1 MSRPAGTAVLIRYSA
16 DSQPDP
22 VTGKVY
28 KDTFERYEFYQNGTE
43 AVVTPGR
50 PGRRRQRGS
59 VAHGH
64 QLVPVAAVTVLRAR
78 ELYRFYRVGDEETL
92 ALRGVS
98 LAVPGGKLLTVAGPS
113 GSGKSTLLAC
123 LAGLD
128 EPDGGSVYIR
138 ETRISHRPEHE
149 RSALRARHIG
159 TLFQSANLLE
169 HLTVRR
175 NLELVQRIARASDRA
190 GSHRPSVDALL
201 DAVGLTRR
209 SGARPSELSGG
220 EAVRA
225 GLAVALA
232 NNPDVLVA
240 DEPTGELDGK
250 TEADVLRLIRDQADR
265 GTAVVLASHSAAV
278 AAMADEVIQL
288 KDGQRQT

>member
-1 MSRPAGTAVLIRYSA
+1 
-16 DSQPDP
+16 
-22 VTGKVY
+22 
-28 KDTFERYEFYQNGTE
+28 
-43 AVVTPGR
+43 
-50 PGRRRQRGS
+50 

-64 QLVPVAAVTVLRAR
+64 RLVPVAPVTVLRAR
-78 ELYRFYRVGDEETL
+78 DLYRFYRVGGEETL

-98 LAVPGGKLLTVAGPS
+98 VAVAAGEMLAISGPS

-128 EPDGGSVYIR
+128 EPDGGSVHVH
-138 ETRISHRPEHE
+138 ENRISHRPEQE

-159 TLFQSANLLE
+159 ALFQSANLLE

-175 NLELVQRIARASDRA
+175 NIELVQRIARRRDRVRA
-190 GSHRPSVDALL
+190 DALL

-209 SGARPSELSGG
+209 AGARPSELSGG
-220 EAVRA
+220 EVVRA

-240 DEPTGELDGK
+240 DEPTGELDGQS
-250 TEADVLRLIRDQADR
+250 EAEVLRLIRDQAGR
-265 GTAVVLASHSAAV
+265 GTAVVVASHSAAV
-278 AAMADEVIQL
+278 AAMADQLINL
-288 KDGQRQT
+288 KDGSVQQ

>member
-1 MSRPAGTAVLIRYSA
+1 
-16 DSQPDP
+16 
-22 VTGKVY
+22 
-28 KDTFERYEFYQNGTE
+28 
-43 AVVTPGR
+43 
-50 PGRRRQRGS
+50 

-78 ELYRFYRVGDEETL
+78 ELYRFYRAGDEETL

-98 LAVPGGKLLTVAGPS
+98 LAVPGGKLVTVAGPS

-138 ETRISHRPEHE
+138 QTRISHRPEHE

-175 NLELVQRIARASDRA
+175 NLELVQRIARASKSGRDRA
-190 GSHRPSVDALL
+190 SNRPSVDALL

-250 TEADVLRLIRDQADR
+250 TEAEVLRLIRDQADR

-278 AAMADEVIQL
+278 AAIADEVIQL

>member
-1 MSRPAGTAVLIRYSA
+1 M
-16 DSQPDP
+16 
-22 VTGKVY
+22 
-28 KDTFERYEFYQNGTE
+28 
-43 AVVTPGR
+43 
-50 PGRRRQRGS
+50 
-59 VAHGH
+59 
-64 QLVPVAAVTVLRAR
+64 TVLRAR
-78 ELYRFYRVGDEETL
+78 ELYRFYRAGDEETL

-98 LAVPGGKLLTVAGPS
+98 LVVPGGKLVTVAGPS

-128 EPDGGSVYIR
+128 EPDGGSVYVH
-138 ETRISHRPEHE
+138 ESRISHRPEHE
-149 RSALRARHIG
+149 RSVLRARHIG

-175 NLELVQRIARASDRA
+175 NLELAQRIAGARDRHRA
-190 GSHRPSVDALL
+190 DALL

-240 DEPTGELDGK
+240 DEPTGELDGR
-250 TEADVLRLIRDQADR
+250 TEAEVLRLIRDQAER
-265 GTAVVLASHSAAV
+265 GTAVVVASHSAAV
-278 AAMADEVIQL
+278 AAMADEVIHL
-288 KDGQRQT
+288 KDGQRQA

>member
-1 MSRPAGTAVLIRYSA
+1 
-16 DSQPDP
+16 
-22 VTGKVY
+22 
-28 KDTFERYEFYQNGTE
+28 
-43 AVVTPGR
+43 
-50 PGRRRQRGS
+50 
-59 VAHGH
+59 VA
-64 QLVPVAAVTVLRAR
+64 PVTVLRAR
-78 ELYRFYRVGDEETL
+78 DLYRFYRVGEEETL

-98 LAVPGGKLLTVAGPS
+98 VAVAAGELLAISGPS

-128 EPDGGSVYIR
+128 EPDGGSVYVH
-138 ETRISHRPEHE
+138 EKRISHRPEQE

-159 TLFQSANLLE
+159 TLFQTANLLE

-175 NLELVQRIARASDRA
+175 NIELVQRIARRRDRA
-190 GSHRPSVDALL
+190 RADALL

-240 DEPTGELDGK
+240 DEPTGELDGQ
-250 TEADVLRLIRDQADR
+250 TEAEVLRLIRDQADR
-265 GTAVVLASHSAAV
+265 GTAVVVASHSAAV
-278 AAMADEVIQL
+278 VAMADQLIRL
-288 KDGQRQT
+288 KDGSVQQ

>member
-1 MSRPAGTAVLIRYSA
+1 
-16 DSQPDP
+16 
-22 VTGKVY
+22 
-28 KDTFERYEFYQNGTE
+28 
-43 AVVTPGR
+43 
-50 PGRRRQRGS
+50 
-59 VAHGH
+59 
-64 QLVPVAAVTVLRAR
+64 VTVLRAR

-98 LAVPGGKLLTVAGPS
+98 LAVPSGKLLTVAGPS

-128 EPDGGSVYIR
+128 EPDGGSVYIG

-159 TLFQSANLLE
+159 TLFQNANLLE

-190 GSHRPSVDALL
+190 ADRPSTDTLL
-201 DAVGLTRR
+201 DAVGLTWRG
-209 SGARPSELSGG
+209 GARPSELSGG

-225 GLAVALA
+225 GLAAALA

-265 GTAVVLASHSAAV
+265 GTAVIVASHSAAV

>member
-1 MSRPAGTAVLIRYSA
+1 M
-16 DSQPDP
+16 
-22 VTGKVY
+22 
-28 KDTFERYEFYQNGTE
+28 
-43 AVVTPGR
+43 
-50 PGRRRQRGS
+50 
-59 VAHGH
+59 
-64 QLVPVAAVTVLRAR
+64 TVLRAR
-78 ELYRFYRVGDEETL
+78 ELYRFYRAGDEETL

-98 LAVPGGKLLTVAGPS
+98 LAVPGGKLVTVAGPS

-169 HLTVRR
+169 HLTMRR
-175 NLELVQRIARASDRA
+175 NLELVQRIARASDR
-190 GSHRPSVDALL
+190 HRDRPDIDALL
-201 DAVGLTRR
+201 DAVGLIRR
-209 SGARPSELSGG
+209 GGARPSELSGG

-250 TEADVLRLIRDQADR
+250 TEAAVLRLIRDQADR
-265 GTAVVLASHSAAV
+265 GTAVVIASHSAAV

>member
-1 MSRPAGTAVLIRYSA
+1 
-16 DSQPDP
+16 
-22 VTGKVY
+22 
-28 KDTFERYEFYQNGTE
+28 
-43 AVVTPGR
+43 
-50 PGRRRQRGS
+50 
-59 VAHGH
+59 
-64 QLVPVAAVTVLRAR
+64 VAAVTVLRAR

-98 LAVPGGKLLTVAGPS
+98 LIVPAGKVVTVAGPS

-149 RSALRARHIG
+149 RSALRARHVG

-175 NLELVQRIARASDRA
+175 NLELVQRIARARDRP
-190 GSHRPSVDALL
+190 SHRRSVDALL

-240 DEPTGELDGK
+240 DEPTGELDGT
-250 TEADVLRLIRDQADR
+250 TEAEVLRLIRDQADQ

>member
-1 MSRPAGTAVLIRYSA
+1 
-16 DSQPDP
+16 
-22 VTGKVY
+22 
-28 KDTFERYEFYQNGTE
+28 
-43 AVVTPGR
+43 
-50 PGRRRQRGS
+50 
-59 VAHGH
+59 
-64 QLVPVAAVTVLRAR
+64 VAAVTALRAR

-98 LAVPGGKLLTVAGPS
+98 LAVPSGKLLTVAGPS

-128 EPDGGSVYIR
+128 EPDGGSVYIG

-159 TLFQSANLLE
+159 TLFQNANLLE

-175 NLELVQRIARASDRA
+175 NLELVQRIARASDRPA
-190 GSHRPSVDALL
+190 ARPSTDTLL
-201 DAVGLTRR
+201 DAVGLTWRG
-209 SGARPSELSGG
+209 GARPSELSGG

-225 GLAVALA
+225 GLAAALA

-265 GTAVVLASHSAAV
+265 GTAVIVASHSAAV

>member
-1 MSRPAGTAVLIRYSA
+1 M
-16 DSQPDP
+16 
-22 VTGKVY
+22 
-28 KDTFERYEFYQNGTE
+28 
-43 AVVTPGR
+43 
-50 PGRRRQRGS
+50 
-59 VAHGH
+59 
-64 QLVPVAAVTVLRAR
+64 LRAR

-98 LAVPGGKLLTVAGPS
+98 LAVPSGKLLTVAGPS

-128 EPDGGSVYIR
+128 EPDGGSVYVG

-159 TLFQSANLLE
+159 TLFQNANLLE

-190 GSHRPSVDALL
+190 ARPSTDTLL
-201 DAVGLTRR
+201 DAVGLTWRG
-209 SGARPSELSGG
+209 GARPSELSGG

-225 GLAVALA
+225 GLAAALA

-265 GTAVVLASHSAAV
+265 GTAVIVASHSAAV

>member
-1 MSRPAGTAVLIRYSA
+1 
-16 DSQPDP
+16 
-22 VTGKVY
+22 
-28 KDTFERYEFYQNGTE
+28 
-43 AVVTPGR
+43 
-50 PGRRRQRGS
+50 
-59 VAHGH
+59 VAE
-64 QLVPVAAVTVLRAR
+64 VTVLRAR
-78 ELYRFYRVGDEETL
+78 ELYRFYRAGDEETL

-98 LAVPGGKLLTVAGPS
+98 LAVPGGKLVTVAGPS

-175 NLELVQRIARASDRA
+175 NLELVQRIARASDRRRD
-190 GSHRPSVDALL
+190 RPDIDALL
-201 DAVGLTRR
+201 DAVGLIRR
-209 SGARPSELSGG
+209 SEARPSELSGG

-265 GTAVVLASHSAAV
+265 GTAVVVASHSAAV

>member
-1 MSRPAGTAVLIRYSA
+1 M
-16 DSQPDP
+16 
-22 VTGKVY
+22 
-28 KDTFERYEFYQNGTE
+28 
-43 AVVTPGR
+43 
-50 PGRRRQRGS
+50 
-59 VAHGH
+59 
-64 QLVPVAAVTVLRAR
+64 TVLRAR

-98 LAVPGGKLLTVAGPS
+98 LAVPAGKLLTVAGPS

-128 EPDGGSVYIR
+128 EPDGGSVYVL
-138 ETRISHRPEHE
+138 ETRISHRPENE

-175 NLELVQRIARASDRA
+175 NLELVQRIARAR
-190 GSHRPSVDALL
+190 GRPSVDALL

-220 EAVRA
+220 ESVRA

-240 DEPTGELDGK
+240 DEPTGELDGT
-250 TEADVLRLIRDQADR
+250 TEAEVLRLIRDQADR

>member
-1 MSRPAGTAVLIRYSA
+1 M
-16 DSQPDP
+16 
-22 VTGKVY
+22 
-28 KDTFERYEFYQNGTE
+28 
-43 AVVTPGR
+43 
-50 PGRRRQRGS
+50 
-59 VAHGH
+59 
-64 QLVPVAAVTVLRAR
+64 TVLRAR

-98 LAVPGGKLLTVAGPS
+98 LAVHGGKLVTVAGPS

-138 ETRISHRPEHE
+138 ETRISHRPENE

-175 NLELVQRIARASDRA
+175 NLELVQRIARAGNRA
-190 GSHRPSVDALL
+190 GARPSVDALL
-201 DAVGLTRR
+201 DAVGLIRR

-265 GTAVVLASHSAAV
+265 GTAVIVASHSAAV

>member
-1 MSRPAGTAVLIRYSA
+1 
-16 DSQPDP
+16 
-22 VTGKVY
+22 
-28 KDTFERYEFYQNGTE
+28 
-43 AVVTPGR
+43 
-50 PGRRRQRGS
+50 
-59 VAHGH
+59 
-64 QLVPVAAVTVLRAR
+64 VAAVSVLRAR
-78 ELYRFYRVGDEETL
+78 ELYRFYRAGDEETL

-138 ETRISHRPEHE
+138 ETRISHRSEHE

-159 TLFQSANLLE
+159 MLFQGANLLE

-175 NLELVQRIARASDRA
+175 NLELVQRIARAGHRA
-190 GSHRPSVDALL
+190 GARPSVDALL
-201 DAVGLTRR
+201 DAVGLTQR

-225 GLAVALA
+225 GLAAALA

-240 DEPTGELDGK
+240 DEPTGELDGT
-250 TEADVLRLIRDQADR
+250 TEADVLRLIRNQADR
-265 GTAVVLASHSAAV
+265 GKAVILASHSAAV

-288 KDGQRQT
+288 KDGQRQP

>member
-1 MSRPAGTAVLIRYSA
+1 
-16 DSQPDP
+16 
-22 VTGKVY
+22 
-28 KDTFERYEFYQNGTE
+28 
-43 AVVTPGR
+43 
-50 PGRRRQRGS
+50 
-59 VAHGH
+59 
-64 QLVPVAAVTVLRAR
+64 VTVLRAR

-98 LAVPGGKLLTVAGPS
+98 LAVPGGKLVTVAGPS

-138 ETRISHRPEHE
+138 ETRISHRPERE

-175 NLELVQRIARASDRA
+175 NLELVQRLVRARDRP
-190 GSHRPSVDALL
+190 SHRRSVDALL

-232 NNPDVLVA
+232 NNPAVLVA
-240 DEPTGELDGK
+240 DEPTGELDGT
-250 TEADVLRLIRDQADR
+250 TEAEVLRLIRDQADQ

>member
-1 MSRPAGTAVLIRYSA
+1 
-16 DSQPDP
+16 
-22 VTGKVY
+22 
-28 KDTFERYEFYQNGTE
+28 
-43 AVVTPGR
+43 
-50 PGRRRQRGS
+50 
-59 VAHGH
+59 
-64 QLVPVAAVTVLRAR
+64 VAAVTVLRAR

-98 LAVPGGKLLTVAGPS
+98 LAVHGGKLVTVAGPS

-138 ETRISHRPEHE
+138 ETRISHRPERE

-175 NLELVQRIARASDRA
+175 NLELVQRIARARDRP
-190 GSHRPSVDALL
+190 SHRRSVDALL

-232 NNPDVLVA
+232 NNPAVLVA
-240 DEPTGELDGK
+240 DEPTGELDGT
-250 TEADVLRLIRDQADR
+250 TEAEVLRLIRDQADQ

>member
-1 MSRPAGTAVLIRYSA
+1 
-16 DSQPDP
+16 
-22 VTGKVY
+22 
-28 KDTFERYEFYQNGTE
+28 
-43 AVVTPGR
+43 
-50 PGRRRQRGS
+50 
-59 VAHGH
+59 
-64 QLVPVAAVTVLRAR
+64 VAAVTVLRAR

-98 LAVPGGKLLTVAGPS
+98 LAVPGGKVVTVAGPS

-175 NLELVQRIARASDRA
+175 NLELVQRIVRARDRP
-190 GSHRPSVDALL
+190 SHRRSVDALL

-232 NNPDVLVA
+232 NNPAILVA
-240 DEPTGELDGK
+240 DEPTGELDGT
-250 TEADVLRLIRDQADR
+250 TEAEVLRLIRDQADQ